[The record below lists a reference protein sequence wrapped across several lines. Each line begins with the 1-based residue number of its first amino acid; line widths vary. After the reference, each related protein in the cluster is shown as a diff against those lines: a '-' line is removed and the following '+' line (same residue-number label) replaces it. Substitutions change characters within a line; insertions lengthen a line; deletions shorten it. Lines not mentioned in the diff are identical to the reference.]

1 MRTIYVVVDS
11 VAVGPLEIDD
21 DADLLTAIKHKYPQ
35 VKRAEPHEVD
45 SNVIIASTEDDKK

>member
-1 MRTIYVVVDS
+1 MRTIYVVVDT

-45 SNVIIASTEDDKK
+45 SNVIICSTEDKK